1 MKRKMA
7 LIVAPIVIIIIILI
21 ILAIIYLT
29 TDVFKTD
36 TELFWKYFAQN
47 QDVLILLLNDKI
59 SMQNEFK
66 KNNSYTSQG
75 KLLFELQQGENS
87 SKKFDVETN
96 LRYDVNTNRTYADA
110 KLKNGDIDLFKV
122 SYINSEDIYAIK
134 CDEVFPN
141 YVGIKNLNLNELAN
155 KYGINS
161 NIIIPDTIN
170 LNNFKNLF
178 EITDEQRKYI
188 ANTYFAIIINNI
200 AKEQYEKK
208 EETIEIDGIM
218 HKTNMYKVLIKGEE
232 IKKVFIDCLNNL
244 KSDDESLTIISNKLS
259 DLQLGV
265 QYTDLNNLRLKIE
278 ELIEQIQKSEI
289 EEDINIY
296 VYEENGVTVRTIL
309 QISNII
315 TLTYDKNTSLTIDF
329 INNNSTNIIDNV
341 TEGDNNEI
349 INLNEYENNQ
359 KNENA
364 ITRIIITKEET
375 NESGINKI
383 KIIPSIDNEE
393 KYIYIE
399 SSMSNIQNN
408 AFSNSFSIELSSL
421 KNEKKEIAKI
431 VYNTN
436 NTKVTDVEEIMELT
450 NSNTAIANNYEANQ
464 FKEFIKNWSDIFVN
478 KLREKL
484 VMLGFEEFDLII

>member
-1 MKRKMA
+1 MKRKLA
-7 LIVAPIVIIIIILI
+7 LIVAPIGIIIIILI
-21 ILAIIYLT
+21 ILTIIYLT

-47 QDVLILLLNDKI
+47 QDVLTIFINDKI

-66 KNNSYTSQG
+66 ENNSYTSQG

-87 SKKFDVETN
+87 SKQLDVETN

-155 KYGINS
+155 KYGIDG
-161 NIIIPDTIN
+161 NIIIPNTIN
-170 LNNFKNLF
+170 LNNYKGSF
-178 EITDEQRKYI
+178 ELTDEQREYL
-188 ANTYFAIIINNI
+188 ANTYFPIIINNI
-200 AKEQYEKK
+200 AKEQYEKR
-208 EETIEIDGIM
+208 EETIEIDGTM
-218 HKTNMYKVLIKGEE
+218 HKTNMYKVLITSEE
-232 IKKVFIDCLNNL
+232 IKKIFIDCLNNL
-244 KSDDESLTIISNKLS
+244 KSDNESLTIISDKLS
-259 DLQLGV
+259 YLQLG
-265 QYTDLNNLRLKIE
+265 TDLTNLRLKIE

-289 EEDINIY
+289 KEDTNIY
-296 VYEENGVTVRTIL
+296 VYEENGVTIRTIL

-315 TLTYDKNTSLTIDF
+315 TLTYDTNTSLTVDLV
-329 INNNSTNIIDNV
+329 NNNSTNIIDNV

-359 KNENA
+359 KNENV

-375 NESGINKI
+375 NEKEINKI
-383 KIIPSIDNEE
+383 KIIPRIDNEE
-393 KYIYIE
+393 QYINIE

-421 KNEKKEIAKI
+421 KSEKKETVKI
-431 VYNTN
+431 IYNTN

-450 NSNTAIANNYEANQ
+450 DSNTAIANNYESNQ
-464 FKEFIKNWSDIFVN
+464 FKEFIKNWLDIFIN
-478 KLREKL
+478 KLKEKL
-484 VMLGFEEFDLII
+484 VMLGFEEFDLTI